1 MKLPVQP
8 QSYNQNFEQQR
19 SGIIERAIQE
29 ATNRN
34 NSIVQVIDGVD
45 APGATLG
52 VAKLYVDAADGDL
65 KIVFGD
71 GTIKTI
77 ATNP

>member
-8 QSYNQNFEQQR
+8 PQYSQNFEQQR
-19 SGIIERAIQE
+19 SGIIERAIQQ
-29 ATNRN
+29 A
-34 NSIVQVIDGVD
+34 SITGSNIIQIVDGVT

-52 VAKLYVDAADGDL
+52 VAKLYVDASDGDL

-77 ATNP
+77 VTNP